1 MYAFI
6 NGPINTVDGWVAAP
20 LNKKAAR
27 DMNVPSHPA
36 AFFKHAMTPE
46 EMHAMEY
53 SHIAEKMKAKTGIF
67 LDISETEQPYVE
79 PNYIGALI
87 EIVTDELKT
96 SIEPLKTALEKTLSV
111 LNFAKERKTGVV
123 FWF

>member
-1 MYAFI
+1 MCVFI
-6 NGPINTVDGWVAAP
+6 DGPINTVDGWVAAP

-27 DMNVPSHPA
+27 DMNVPFHPSD
-36 AFFKHAMTPE
+36 FFKQTMTPE

-53 SHIAEKMKAKTGIF
+53 SHIAEKMAAKTGVF

-79 PNYIGALI
+79 PKNIEALI
-87 EIVTDELKT
+87 EIVSDELKAST
-96 SIEPLKTALEKTLSV
+96 GPLKTALEKTLTV
-111 LNFAKERKTGVV
+111 LNFAKDHKTRVI